1 MRHSQFGALF
11 GAVSAVALL
20 SSGSA
25 LAQSSEAGAADIRIG
40 AEVRGRLEDGD
51 ARTRGDEAYRYDDY
65 RVQLRAGQRLQAEL
79 RSSDFD
85 PYLAIYAEGRAS
97 GEPLASDDDGAGSG
111 TNARLRF
118 TPESDGVYIVRARP
132 FSGLET
138 GAYTLALSERVAPR
152 QPRPGRITVGGDV
165 SGRLT
170 SGDAED
176 EDGNV
181 FDAYAFRANAGDRVA
196 VLLEADDFDPVVRVG
211 RMINGGFVQAAQN
224 DDGAGKGLNSYL
236 VFTAPQAGE
245 YVIQAASV
253 AGAAEGDYR
262 LSLEQGPPA
271 PTARP
276 ITVGEE
282 VDGRLNEDS
291 ARSDSGAP
299 ADLYRFTG
307 RAGQRVA
314 ISLNADDFDSYLELF
329 DANRNSLATDDDGGG
344 ELNARLTYTLAEDGD
359 YLVEARGFSD
369 ATGRYSLK
377 IEEVTPPPPP
387 AAIAFGQTVQGELA
401 DGDGTDDEGR
411 LFDGYTFSGTEG
423 QRVQAILR
431 SGDFDA
437 LLQLRDAGDD
447 DAEPL
452 ATDDDGLGQGTDAR
466 LTFTL
471 PKTGDYVLRASPF
484 GKDSKGLYSLE
495 LIDRGPEPAAGSLL
509 IGATARG
516 ALTENDALNDEG
528 VYFDAYSFK
537 AKADE
542 KLRFTLIS
550 AVFDAVVEVGEDKDG
565 DFNGLAEDDDSLSD
579 THARLDWTAPR
590 DGTYV
595 VRARSFAPNSTGGY
609 VLTVERQP

>member
-1 MRHSQFGALF
+1 MRHSEYGALF
-11 GAVSAVALL
+11 AAVSAIALL
-20 SSGSA
+20 SSGVVF
-25 LAQSSEAGAADIRIG
+25 AQTPTDIRIG
-40 AEVRGRLEDGD
+40 AEVRGRLEEGD
-51 ARTRGDEAYRYDDY
+51 ARTRGGDAYRYDDY

-85 PYLAIYAEGRAS
+85 AYLEVYAEGRTS
-97 GEPLASDDDGAGSG
+97 GDSLASDDDGAGSG

-152 QPRPGRITVGGDV
+152 QPRPGRISIGGDV
-165 SGRLT
+165 SGRLA

-176 EDGNV
+176 EDGAR

-196 VLLEADDFDPVVRVG
+196 ILLESDVFDPLVRVG
-211 RMINGGFVQAAQN
+211 RMVNGGFVQAAQN

-253 AGAAEGDYR
+253 SGDAEGDYR

-271 PTARP
+271 PQARS
-276 ITVGEE
+276 IAIGEE
-282 VDGRLNEDS
+282 VSGRLDEDS
-291 ARSDSGAP
+291 AQSDSGAP

-314 ISLNADDFDSYLELF
+314 ISLKADDFDSFLELF
-329 DANRNSLATDDDGGG
+329 DANHNSLATDDDSGG
-344 ELNARLTYTLAEDGD
+344 ELNARLTFVLPDDGD
-359 YLVEARGFSD
+359 YLIEARGFSD
-369 ATGRYSLK
+369 ATGAYDLK
-377 IEEVTPPPPP
+377 LDEVAPPPPP
-387 AAIAFGQTVQGELA
+387 TAISFGQTVQGDLKEGGA
-401 DGDGTDDEGR
+401 TDDAGR
-411 LFDGYTFSGTEG
+411 LFDGYAFSGTEG
-423 QRVQAILR
+423 QRVQAIMR

-437 LLQLRDAGDD
+437 LLQIGKAG
-447 DAEPL
+447 EQFEEL
-452 ATDDDGLGQGTDAR
+452 ASDDDGLRQGTDAR

-471 PKTGDYVLRASPF
+471 PEDGDYILRALPYS
-484 GKDSKGLYSLE
+484 GEGKGLYSLE
-495 LIDRGPEPAAGSLL
+495 FADRGPEPGPGSLL
-509 IGATARG
+509 VGSTARG
-516 ALTENDALNDEG
+516 SLSEADAMNDEG
-528 VYFDAYSFK
+528 VSFDAYTFK

-542 KLRFTLIS
+542 KLRFTMIS
-550 AVFDAVVEVGEDKDG
+550 PAFDAFVEVGEDKDG
-565 DFNGLAEDDDSLSD
+565 DFRSLAEDDDSLSD

-595 VRARSFAPNSTGGY
+595 VRARSFAPSSTGDY

>member
-1 MRHSQFGALF
+1 MRHSQFAALF
-11 GAVSAVALL
+11 GAVSVIALL
-20 SSGSA
+20 SSGSVF
-25 LAQSSEAGAADIRIG
+25 AQTATDIRIG
-40 AEVRGRLEDGD
+40 AEVRGRLEEGD
-51 ARTRGDEAYRYDDY
+51 ARTRGNEAYRYDDY
-65 RVQLRAGQRLQAEL
+65 RVRLRAGQRLQAEL

-85 PYLAIYAEGRAS
+85 AYLALYAEDRTTGD
-97 GEPLASDDDGAGSG
+97 PLASDDDGAGSG

-132 FSGLET
+132 YSGLET

-152 QPRPGRITVGGDV
+152 QPRPGRISVGGDV

-196 VLLEADDFDPVVRVG
+196 VLLESDDFDPVVRVG
-211 RMINGGFVQAAQN
+211 RMVNGGFVQAARN

-245 YVIQAASV
+245 YVIQAASISS
-253 AGAAEGDYR
+253 GAEGDYR
-262 LSLEQGPPA
+262 LTLEQGPPA
-271 PTARP
+271 PQSRSIA
-276 ITVGEE
+276 IGDE
-282 VDGRLNEDS
+282 VRGRLDEDS
-291 ARSDSGAP
+291 PKSDSGAS

-329 DANRNSLATDDDGGG
+329 DANHNSLATDDDSGG
-344 ELNARLTYTLAEDGD
+344 ELNARLTFVLPEDGD
-359 YLVEARGFSD
+359 YLIEARGFSD
-369 ATGRYSLK
+369 ASGPYDLK
-377 IEEVTPPPPP
+377 LEEVAPPPPP
-387 AAIAFGQTVQGELA
+387 AALGFGQTVQGELKQGGA
-401 DGDGTDDEGR
+401 IDDAGR
-411 LFDGYTFSGTEG
+411 LFDGYAFTGTEG
-423 QRVQAILR
+423 QRVQATLR

-437 LLQLRDAGDD
+437 LLQIGKADETFEA
-447 DAEPL
+447 L
-452 ATDDDGLGQGTDAR
+452 ASDDDGLRQGTDAR

-471 PKTGDYVLRASPF
+471 PEDGDYILRALPYSSS
-484 GKDSKGLYSLE
+484 GKGLYSLE
-495 LIDRGPEPAAGSLL
+495 FADRGPEPGPGSMLV
-509 IGATARG
+509 GSTARG
-516 ALTENDALNDEG
+516 SLTDNDALTDDG
-528 VYFDAYSFK
+528 ISFDAYTFK

-542 KLRFTLIS
+542 KLRFTMIS
-550 AVFDAVVEVGEDKDG
+550 SAFDALVEVGEDKDG
-565 DFNGLAEDDDSLSD
+565 DFRSLAEDDDSLSD

-595 VRARSFAPNSTGGY
+595 VRARSFAPGSTGDY

>member
-1 MRHSQFGALF
+1 MRHSEYGALF
-11 GAVSAVALL
+11 AAVSAIALL
-20 SSGSA
+20 SSGVVF
-25 LAQSSEAGAADIRIG
+25 AQTPTDIRIG
-40 AEVRGRLEDGD
+40 AEVRGRLEEGD
-51 ARTRGDEAYRYDDY
+51 ARTRGGDAYRYDDY

-85 PYLAIYAEGRAS
+85 AYLEAYAEGRTS
-97 GEPLASDDDGAGSG
+97 GDSLASDDDGAGSG

-152 QPRPGRITVGGDV
+152 QPRPGRISIGGDV
-165 SGRLT
+165 SGRLA

-176 EDGNV
+176 EDGAR

-196 VLLEADDFDPVVRVG
+196 ILLESDAFDPLVRVG
-211 RMINGGFVQAAQN
+211 RMVNGGFVQAAQN

-253 AGAAEGDYR
+253 SGDAEGDYR

-271 PTARP
+271 PQARS
-276 ITVGEE
+276 IAIGEE
-282 VDGRLNEDS
+282 VSGRLDEDS
-291 ARSDSGAP
+291 AQSDSGAP

-314 ISLNADDFDSYLELF
+314 ISLKADDFDSFLELF
-329 DANRNSLATDDDGGG
+329 DANHNSLATDDDSGG
-344 ELNARLTYTLAEDGD
+344 ELNARLTFVLPDDGD
-359 YLVEARGFSD
+359 YLIEARGFSD
-369 ATGRYSLK
+369 ATGAYDLK
-377 IEEVTPPPPP
+377 LDEVAPPPPP
-387 AAIAFGQTVQGELA
+387 TAISFGQTVQGDLKEGGA
-401 DGDGTDDEGR
+401 TDDAGR
-411 LFDGYTFSGTEG
+411 LFDGYAFSGIEG
-423 QRVQAILR
+423 QRVQAIMR

-437 LLQLRDAGDD
+437 LLQIGKAG
-447 DAEPL
+447 EEFEEL
-452 ATDDDGLGQGTDAR
+452 ASDDDGLRQGTDAR

-471 PKTGDYVLRASPF
+471 PEDGDYILRALPYS
-484 GKDSKGLYSLE
+484 GEGKGLYSLE
-495 LIDRGPEPAAGSLL
+495 FADRGPEPGPGSLL
-509 IGATARG
+509 VGSTARG
-516 ALTENDALNDEG
+516 SLSEADAMNDEG
-528 VYFDAYSFK
+528 VSFDAYTFK

-542 KLRFTLIS
+542 KLRFTMIS
-550 AVFDAVVEVGEDKDG
+550 PAFDAFVEVGEDKDG
-565 DFNGLAEDDDSLSD
+565 DFRSLAEDDDSLSD

-595 VRARSFAPNSTGGY
+595 VRARSFAPGSTGDY

>member
-11 GAVSAVALL
+11 GAVSVVALL
-20 SSGSA
+20 SSGSVF
-25 LAQSSEAGAADIRIG
+25 AQTPTDVRIG
-40 AEVRGRLEDGD
+40 AEVRGRLEESD
-51 ARTRGDEAYRYDDY
+51 ARTRGGDAYRYDDY
-65 RVQLRAGQRLQAEL
+65 RVALRAGQRLQAEL

-85 PYLAIYAEGRAS
+85 AYLEVYAEGRTS
-97 GEPLASDDDGAGSG
+97 GDSLASDDDGAGSG

-118 TPESDGVYIVRARP
+118 TPDSDGVYIVRARA

-176 EDGNV
+176 EDGNS
-181 FDAYAFRANAGDRVA
+181 FDAYAFRAGAGDRVA
-196 VLLEADDFDPVVRVG
+196 VLLESDDFDPTLRIG
-211 RMINGGFVQAAQN
+211 RMINGAFVQSAQN

-236 VFTAPQAGE
+236 VFTSPQAGE

-253 AGAAEGDYR
+253 GSGAEGDYR

-271 PTARP
+271 PEART
-276 ITVGEE
+276 ITIGDE
-282 VDGRLNEDS
+282 VDGRLDEDS
-291 ARSDSGAP
+291 PQSDSGAP

-314 ISLNADDFDSYLELF
+314 ISLKADDFDSYLELF
-329 DANRNSLATDDDGGG
+329 DANHNSLATDDDGGG
-344 ELNARLTYTLAEDGD
+344 ELNARLTFVLPEDGD
-359 YLVEARGFSD
+359 YLIEARGFSD
-369 ATGRYSLK
+369 ATGRYDLK
-377 IEEVTPPPPP
+377 LEEVAPPPPP
-387 AAIAFGQTVQGELA
+387 TALSFGQTVQGELKEGGA
-401 DGDGTDDEGR
+401 TDDEGR
-411 LFDGYTFSGTEG
+411 LFDGYAFTGSEG

-437 LLQLRDAGDD
+437 LLQVGKAG
-447 DAEPL
+447 EEFEEL
-452 ATDDDGLGQGTDAR
+452 AADDDGLRQGTDAR

-471 PKTGDYVLRASPF
+471 PEDGDYIVRALPYS
-484 GKDSKGLYSLE
+484 GDGKGLYSLE
-495 LIDRGPEPAAGSLL
+495 FSDRGPEPGPGSLL
-509 IGATARG
+509 VGATARG
-516 ALTENDALNDEG
+516 SLSEADAMNDEG
-528 VYFDAYSFK
+528 VSFDAYTFK

-550 AVFDAVVEVGEDKDG
+550 PAFDAFVEVGEDKDG
-565 DFNGLAEDDDSLSD
+565 DFNSLAEDDDSLSD

-595 VRARSFAPNSTGGY
+595 VRARSFSPASTGDY

>member
-11 GAVSAVALL
+11 GAVSAIALL
-20 SSGSA
+20 SSGSVS
-25 LAQSSEAGAADIRIG
+25 AQTATDTRIG
-40 AEVRGRLEDGD
+40 AEVRGRLEEGD
-51 ARTRGDEAYRYDDY
+51 ARTRGGDAYRYDDY

-85 PYLAIYAEGRAS
+85 AYLAIYAEGRTS
-97 GEPLASDDDGAGSG
+97 GEPLATDDDGAGSG
-111 TNARLRF
+111 AHARLRF

-132 FSGLET
+132 FSGMET

-152 QPRPGRITVGGDV
+152 QPRPGRISVGGDV

-176 EDGNV
+176 EDGKT

-196 VLLEADDFDPVVRVG
+196 ILLEADDFDPVVRIG
-211 RMINGGFVQAAQN
+211 RMVGGSFVKLAEN

-236 VFTAPQAGE
+236 VFTVPQAGE
-245 YVIQAASV
+245 YVIQTSSV
-253 AGAAEGDYR
+253 STGAEGDYR

-271 PTARP
+271 PESRRIA
-276 ITVGEE
+276 IGEE
-282 VDGRLNEDS
+282 VSGRLDEDS
-291 ARSDSGAP
+291 AQSDSGAP

-314 ISLNADDFDSYLELF
+314 ISLKADDFDSYLELF
-329 DANRNSLATDDDGGG
+329 DANHNSLATDDDSGG
-344 ELNARLTYTLAEDGD
+344 ELNARLTFVLPEDGD
-359 YLVEARGFSD
+359 YLIEARGFSD
-369 ATGRYSLK
+369 AEGRYDLK
-377 IEEVTPPPPP
+377 VEEVAPPPPP
-387 AAIAFGQTVQGELA
+387 AALSFGQTVQGELKEGGA
-401 DGDGTDDEGR
+401 VDDEAR
-411 LFDGYTFSGTEG
+411 LYDGYVFTGTEG

-437 LLQLRDAGDD
+437 LLQVGKAG
-447 DAEPL
+447 EEFEEL
-452 ATDDDGLGQGTDAR
+452 ASDDDGLRQGTDAR

-471 PKTGDYVLRASPF
+471 PEDGDYVLRALPYSSS
-484 GKDSKGLYSLE
+484 GKGLYSLE
-495 LIDRGPEPAAGSLL
+495 FTDRGPEPGPGSLL
-509 IGATARG
+509 IGSTARG
-516 ALTENDALNDEG
+516 NLSEADALTDEG
-528 VYFDAYSFK
+528 VSFDAYTFK

-542 KLRFTLIS
+542 KLRFTLLS
-550 AVFDAVVEVGEDKDG
+550 AAFDAVVEVGEDKDG
-565 DFNGLAEDDDSLSD
+565 DFRSLAEDDDSLSD

-595 VRARSFAPNSTGGY
+595 VRARSFAAASTGDY